1 MSTKLLQVVEQAFR
15 TLVEEQD
22 DTILWLSQSVQ
33 KAGADMKLLL
43 VGNCAYYAVLSQ
55 RQPPLSIAGWN
66 QKEPS
71 DIRLDLD
78 RLHESGACIYVPRS
92 DLADR
97 GLIGIPIHPAVNV
110 ISNDEVVAL
119 YEEADLVWQW

>member
-1 MSTKLLQVVEQAFR
+1 MKLLQVIEQAFR

-22 DTILWLSQSVQ
+22 DTILWLSQSIQ
-33 KAGADMKLLL
+33 KAGADMKVLL
-43 VGNCAYYAVLSQ
+43 VGNCAYYAVLKR
-55 RQPPLSIAGWN
+55 RQPALVIAGWV

-71 DIRLDLD
+71 DIKQDLD
-78 RLHESGACIYVPRS
+78 RLQAGGVGIYVSRS

-97 GLIGIPIHPAVNV
+97 GLIGIPVHPGVKV
-110 ISNDEVVAL
+110 ISQLEVAAL

>member
-1 MSTKLLQVVEQAFR
+1 MKLLQVVEQAFR

-22 DTILWLSQSVQ
+22 DTILWLSQSIR
-33 KAGADMKLLL
+33 KAGADMTILLA
-43 VGNCAYYAVLSQ
+43 GNCAYYAVLKR
-55 RQPPLSIAGWN
+55 RQPALKIAEWV

-71 DIRLDLD
+71 DIKQDLD
-78 RLHESGACIYVPRS
+78 RLHASGVGIYVCRN

-97 GLIGIPIHPAVNV
+97 GLIGIPVHPGVRV
-110 ISNDEVVAL
+110 ISHQEVAAL

>member
-1 MSTKLLQVVEQAFR
+1 MKLLQVVEQAFR

-22 DTILWLSQSVQ
+22 DTILWLSQSLQ
-33 KAGADMKLLL
+33 KAGADMKILLI
-43 VGNCAYYAVLSQ
+43 GNCAYYSVLKR
-55 RQPPLSIAGWN
+55 RQPPLKIAGWK

-71 DIRLDLD
+71 DIYQDLD
-78 RLHESGACIYVPRS
+78 RLEAGGVGIYVTRS

-97 GLIGIPIHPAVNV
+97 GLIGVPLHPGVRV
-110 ISNDEVVAL
+110 ISHLEVAGL